1 MPDCLQALQK
11 VTTVSNRL
19 RELKDGGVIEE
30 YSPQLNYDG
39 LGHDVTAIPQ
49 LKLEGDV
56 ITDVVNRFQEQP
68 RMMIVHEETGDHD
81 IIAVGQFRDTDE
93 MNAQIRS
100 VLTDTAV
107 RESNTSVVINTVVE
121 GRQFKLDAD
130 TVEDTDE

>member
-1 MPDCLQALQK
+1 

-107 RESNTSVVINTVVE
+107 RESNTSVVLNTVVE

>member
-107 RESNTSVVINTVVE
+107 RESNTSVVLNTVVE